1 MGMDSLFFA
10 RADFRDK
17 DQRKESKTLN
27 MMWKGS
33 GKSNGSI
40 GKIFLENYFHNS
52 HKKNK
57 RNTYYHSDGQFSILI
72 SDDDLFTGMFSGHY
86 SNPTGFCFDIACTD
100 EPINDNPKLQGYN
113 VEEKV

>member
-1 MGMDSLFFA
+1 MDSLFFA

-40 GKIFLENYFHNS
+40 GKNTFKNLFLQLET
-52 HKKNK
+52 KK
-57 RNTYYHSDGQFSILI
+57 I
-72 SDDDLFTGMFSGHY
+72 
-86 SNPTGFCFDIACTD
+86 
-100 EPINDNPKLQGYN
+100 
-113 VEEKV
+113 